1 MKVSTQVFLLLSGLT
16 ASYATLI
23 SSNVI
28 ISAIVEGC
36 KTATNVENIFDG
48 IISDYSCVLEKPTD
62 SVRFIADSDG
72 LSQVTGIRV
81 YASSADAD
89 NSINPKHYTVEGLD
103 KGSGDWVMITDGGSI
118 HPRLYEGLDE
128 HEYVMIAG
136 GGSFNVLGA
145 RNIDGKAIM
154 SSSNSVGDPELPYG
168 ESTFYNPNWYSKYR
182 VTFTFPYSRDE
193 LTNGPQQEYMLQFSE
208 LELLGFTLKSWN

>member
-1 MKVSTQVFLLLSGLT
+1 MKVSTQLLLLLSGLT
-16 ASYATLI
+16 LSHAAFV
-23 SSNVI
+23 SNVI

-62 SVRFIADSDG
+62 SVRFIVDSDG

-154 SSSNSVGDPELPYG
+154 SSSNSVGDPELSYG